1 MIASEMWTGYQLSFN
16 IIDAAILIQ
25 TDALGAQ
32 VIGPSFVA
40 LVLA

>member
-1 MIASEMWTGYQLSFN
+1 MIASEMWTECQLSFS

-25 TDALGAQ
+25 TDALGTQ